1 MEPCRSLALLTSS
14 LGLLSLLV
22 ALSTNFWFVA
32 EGPISLSHSGLWP
45 RGDEGS
51 VEGYIHVTQSF
62 CILAVLWGL
71 ISVSFLVM
79 SCIPSL
85 SAPGHGPIVST
96 FIAFAAGKDS
106 GLRLGRWDLVSFRGG
121 AEPSFLSP
129 SPALSLL
136 VAMVVYTIERW
147 KQPGHPQ
154 IHSFFSWS
162 FYLGWVSTV
171 LFLCAGDCCPGEFQG
186 WIGAQLGALREQG
199 RSKGL
204 TSLCQPRWP
213 ESGSSIQGPPAWL

>member
-32 EGPISLSHSGLWP
+32 EGPSSSSHSGLWP
-45 RGDEGS
+45 RGDQGS
-51 VEGYIHVTQSF
+51 VEGYIRVTQSF
-62 CILAVLWGL
+62 CLLAVLWGL

-85 SAPGHGPIVST
+85 SAPGRGPIVST
-96 FIAFAAGKDS
+96 FIAFAA
-106 GLRLGRWDLVSFRGG
+106 
-121 AEPSFLSP
+121 
-129 SPALSLL
+129 ALSLL

-154 IHSFFSWS
+154 IDSSFSWS

-171 LFLCAGDCCPGEFQG
+171 LFLCAGDCCPGEFHG

-199 RSKGL
+199 RSQGL

-213 ESGSSIQGPPAWL
+213 ESGSSLQGPPAWL

>member
-32 EGPISLSHSGLWP
+32 EGPTSSSHSGLWP
-45 RGDEGS
+45 RGDQGS
-51 VEGYIHVTQSF
+51 VEGYIRVTQSF

-85 SAPGHGPIVST
+85 SAAGRGPIVST
-96 FIAFAAGKDS
+96 FIAFAA
-106 GLRLGRWDLVSFRGG
+106 
-121 AEPSFLSP
+121 
-129 SPALSLL
+129 ALSLL
-136 VAMVVYTIERW
+136 VATVVYTIERW

-154 IHSFFSWS
+154 IDSFFSWS

-199 RSKGL
+199 RSQGL

-213 ESGSSIQGPPAWL
+213 ESGSSLQGPPAWL

>member
-32 EGPISLSHSGLWP
+32 EGPSSSSHSGLWP
-45 RGDEGS
+45 RGDQGS
-51 VEGYIHVTQSF
+51 VEAGYIRVTQSF

-85 SAPGHGPIVST
+85 SAAGRGPIVST
-96 FIAFAAGKDS
+96 FIAFAA
-106 GLRLGRWDLVSFRGG
+106 
-121 AEPSFLSP
+121 
-129 SPALSLL
+129 ALSLL
-136 VAMVVYTIERW
+136 VATVVYTIERW

-154 IHSFFSWS
+154 IDSFFSWS

-171 LFLCAGDCCPGEFQG
+171 LFLCAGGLS
-186 WIGAQLGALREQG
+186 LGAHYRAHRPGYE
-199 RSKGL
+199 
-204 TSLCQPRWP
+204 
-213 ESGSSIQGPPAWL
+213 AM

>member
-32 EGPISLSHSGLWP
+32 EGPSSSSHSGLWP
-45 RGDEGS
+45 RGDQGS
-51 VEGYIHVTQSF
+51 VEGYIRVTQSF

-85 SAPGHGPIVST
+85 SAAGRGPIVST
-96 FIAFAAGKDS
+96 FIAFAA
-106 GLRLGRWDLVSFRGG
+106 
-121 AEPSFLSP
+121 
-129 SPALSLL
+129 ALSLL
-136 VAMVVYTIERW
+136 VATVVYTIERW

-154 IHSFFSWS
+154 IDSFFSWS

-199 RSKGL
+199 RSQGL

-213 ESGSSIQGPPAWL
+213 ESGSSLQGPPAWL

>member
-96 FIAFAAGKDS
+96 FIAFAA
-106 GLRLGRWDLVSFRGG
+106 
-121 AEPSFLSP
+121 
-129 SPALSLL
+129 ALSLL

>member
-32 EGPISLSHSGLWP
+32 EGPSSSSHSGLWP
-45 RGDEGS
+45 RGDQGS
-51 VEGYIHVTQSF
+51 VEGYIRVTQSF
-62 CILAVLWGL
+62 CVLAVLWGL
-71 ISVSFLVM
+71 ISVSFLVR

-85 SAPGHGPIVST
+85 SAPGRGPIVST
-96 FIAFAAGKDS
+96 FIAFAA
-106 GLRLGRWDLVSFRGG
+106 
-121 AEPSFLSP
+121 
-129 SPALSLL
+129 ALSLL

-154 IHSFFSWS
+154 IDSFFSWS

-171 LFLCAGDCCPGEFQG
+171 LFLCAGGLS
-186 WIGAQLGALREQG
+186 LGAHYRAH
-199 RSKGL
+199 
-204 TSLCQPRWP
+204 QPGY
-213 ESGSSIQGPPAWL
+213 EAM

>member
-14 LGLLSLLV
+14 LGLLALLV

-32 EGPISLSHSGLWP
+32 EGPSSLSHSGLWP
-45 RGDEGS
+45 RGDWGS

-85 SAPGHGPIVST
+85 SDPGRGPIVST
-96 FIAFAAGKDS
+96 FMAFAA
-106 GLRLGRWDLVSFRGG
+106 
-121 AEPSFLSP
+121 
-129 SPALSLL
+129 ALSVL

-147 KQPGHPQ
+147 KQPGHSQ
-154 IHSFFSWS
+154 IQSFFSWS

-171 LFLCAGDCCPGEFQG
+171 LFLCAGGLS
-186 WIGAQLGALREQG
+186 LGAHYRAHRPGYE
-199 RSKGL
+199 
-204 TSLCQPRWP
+204 
-213 ESGSSIQGPPAWL
+213 AM